1 MKEGRSM
8 QSRPQ
13 SLTVICWILIV
24 LGPFAILPV
33 LTGQMNNP
41 NVVELMNKSPLP
53 IPVQYA
59 IMWLGAL
66 ITSGSGIMMLYRQ
79 NWARLL
85 YIGWIIVGIII
96 GLITSPFKI
105 LLLPG
110 IVMNAIIAFFLFRP
124 VVNAYFVRETGENK
138 R

>member
-1 MKEGRSM
+1 M

-124 VVNAYFVRETGENK
+124 VVNAYFV
-138 R
+138 

>member
-1 MKEGRSM
+1 M